1 MFRDR
6 QLPVLFTAVLIFG
19 LSCRSGG
26 IPVLSGK
33 TLSGTVDRTFRS
45 AALGRKVT
53 YRVIFPAAL
62 KKGEPVHVLYL
73 LHGNGGSHLE
83 WAESS
88 NIARLAPP
96 NFVLVLPDGES
107 SYFLNSATHPADR
120 YEDFMTHDLIA
131 DAERGLPGPVDRTIA
146 GNSMGG
152 FAAITLA
159 LKHPDLYRFAGALSP
174 PIDYAERRFTAAR
187 PVQSL
192 AILSIFGP
200 AGSVARRAGDPFVV
214 ARQTDPRRAPY
225 IFLSAGDKEPLLG
238 PIRSFEEVLTQ
249 RHIPHEFHI
258 EHGEHNW
265 QQWNRVL
272 PELLTAL
279 QQPEPGKPQ
288 R

>member
-1 MFRDR
+1 LTTLRDR
-6 QLPVLFTAVLIFG
+6 RLPAFLTALLIFG
-19 LSCRSGG
+19 VSCRGGG
-26 IPVLSGK
+26 IQGLSAK
-33 TLSGTVDRTFRS
+33 TPGGSVDRTFRS

-62 KKGEPVHVLYL
+62 NQGEPVHVLYL

-88 NIARLAPP
+88 GIVRLAPR

-107 SYFLNSATHPADR
+107 AYFLNSATHSADR
-120 YEDFMTHDLIA
+120 YEDFMTRDLIA

-174 PIDYAERRFTAAR
+174 PIDYAERGFSVRR
-187 PVQSL
+187 PTQSL

-200 AGSVARRAGDPFVV
+200 PGSATRQAGDPFVV
-214 ARQTDPRRAPY
+214 ARRTDQRRAPY

-238 PIRSFEEVLTQ
+238 PIRSFDEVLTQ

-272 PELLTAL
+272 PELLSAM
-279 QQPEPGKPQ
+279 QQTTQ
-288 R
+288 H